1 MAMSLWP
8 HFFSPALYIVP
19 CFLRN
24 YVTDVNIALFPAKVG
39 SDATRFSAT
48 SALKLWTSFYQTFS
62 SQNRRQ
68 LNCRGRNIVCDRSPL
83 YCIIWSVGCQ
93 FERWSDVAGA
103 HYAARR
109 ARSVNQAR
117 KCVCGRWSV
126 QSSATVAQPRRGRCP
141 PNPAGQCGSWDLH
154 RTPEEFYRDGRL
166 YEVWRGINRD
176 ARKYQNSIPSVYM
189 CI

>member
-1 MAMSLWP
+1 MQGVVGLLIVIYCKFTKESSSEKILNRLRFDRIMAMSLWP
-8 HFFSPALYIVP
+8 HFFSPALYIVR

-24 YVTDVNIALFPAKVG
+24 YVTDVNIALFPAKVS

-93 FERWSDVAGA
+93 FER
-103 HYAARR
+103 
-109 ARSVNQAR
+109 
-117 KCVCGRWSV
+117 
-126 QSSATVAQPRRGRCP
+126 
-141 PNPAGQCGSWDLH
+141 
-154 RTPEEFYRDGRL
+154 
-166 YEVWRGINRD
+166 
-176 ARKYQNSIPSVYM
+176 
-189 CI
+189 

>member
-8 HFFSPALYIVP
+8 HFFWPALYIVR

-48 SALKLWTSFYQTFS
+48 SALKLWTSFHQTFS

-93 FERWSDVAGA
+93 FERWSDVAGSSLCRA
-103 HYAARR
+103 TRTVRRPGAKMR
-109 ARSVNQAR
+109 ARPLKRAVVGDSGAAAAGQVP
-117 KCVCGRWSV
+117 
-126 QSSATVAQPRRGRCP
+126 AQPCRPMRLFGFAQNSRGVLP
-141 PNPAGQCGSWDLH
+141 V
-154 RTPEEFYRDGRL
+154 L